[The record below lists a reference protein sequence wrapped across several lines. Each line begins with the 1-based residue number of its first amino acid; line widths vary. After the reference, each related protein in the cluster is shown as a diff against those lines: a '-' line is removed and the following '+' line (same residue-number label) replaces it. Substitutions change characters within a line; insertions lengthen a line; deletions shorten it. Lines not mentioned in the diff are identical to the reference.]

1 LKSMDSALGLFLKRG
16 AMVAAIRMLGL
27 ICVFGLQ
34 ILLARL
40 FGDSEEYGKYAWGQ
54 SLLFMTGTLAAMGIP
69 VATSRF
75 IASLNAQKREAETS
89 RIIRTAQAL
98 IMASTG
104 ISLCAALALAPW
116 WYESASDNFY
126 RTMSALALS
135 LAPIFAFATLYR
147 EISRA
152 QQWLILAFLPLQV
165 LRPVSMALLSFSV
178 WLVSGH
184 NLGSYQAVLLVGF
197 SILGILVPQVAVYH
211 RRQHQPASASASASA
226 SRTMGESRDYH
237 PSELFRT
244 SLPIFLGRCAEL
256 TIKYSNILLVGV
268 LAGPAAAGIYFAAER
283 LAQLATIPRTVVSA
297 VNQQPMAAA
306 HATGEKA
313 NLQMLATQSAHG
325 SFWPTLAVVLVEIFF
340 GEKLLSLFGSD
351 FSAAHWVLVILVL
364 GNMASVFTGPA
375 QDLLIMTGRQKL
387 IPKVMLCT
395 AAIHI
400 LFLTILV
407 NQLGALGAAI
417 TSAATSLISSVW
429 LMILVRR
436 KINVHTTVLA
446 NPRW

>member
-1 LKSMDSALGLFLKRG
+1 MDSALELFLKRG
-16 AMVAAIRMLGL
+16 AIVAAVRMVGL
-27 ICVFGLQ
+27 ACVFGLQ

-40 FGDSEEYGKYAWGQ
+40 FGDSGEYGKYAWGQ

-75 IASLNAQKREAETS
+75 IASLSAQSREAEIS
-89 RIIRTAQAL
+89 RVIHKAQLL
-98 IMASTG
+98 IMAPAG

-126 RTMSALALS
+126 RNMSALALL

-152 QQWLILAFLPLQV
+152 RQWLILAFLPLQV
-165 LRPVSMALLSFSV
+165 LRPASMALLSFSV

-197 SILGILVPQVAVYH
+197 SILGVLVPQIAIYYG
-211 RRQHQPASASASASA
+211 RQNQLETASN
-226 SRTMGESRDYH
+226 TIGESQDYH
-237 PSELFRT
+237 PGKLFRT

-256 TIKYSNILLVGV
+256 TIKYSNILLVGF
-268 LAGPAAAGIYFAAER
+268 LAGPAAAGTYFAAER

-306 HATGEKA
+306 HATGEKTK
-313 NLQMLATQSAHG
+313 LQMLATQSAHG
-325 SFWPTLAVVLVEIFF
+325 SFWPTLAVVLVEILF
-340 GEKLLSLFGSD
+340 GDKLLSLFGND
-351 FSAAHWVLVILVL
+351 FSQAHLVLVILVL
-364 GNMASVFTGPA
+364 GNMASVFMGPA
-375 QDLLIMTGRQKL
+375 QDLLIMTGRQTL

-400 LFLTILV
+400 ILLIIMV
-407 NQLGALGAAI
+407 NLMGATGAAI
-417 TSAATSLISSVW
+417 TSITTSLISSVW
-429 LMILVRR
+429 LMILVRK
-436 KINVHTTVLA
+436 KISVHTTVLA
-446 NPRW
+446 NQRWRSSE